1 MKIPLASSGLRK
13 QDIEA
18 AKLVLDSTYYTM
30 GDKVSEFE
38 RLMANYLRVD
48 NFVMVNSGSS
58 ANLVI
63 FEALLRP
70 SIGEPKLIPG
80 DRILVP
86 AVAWPTTIW
95 PIVQLGLR
103 PVFVDVNK
111 DSLAIDLNLAQEML
125 DQQEGIKAIFP
136 IHPLGFCIDHE
147 SLDSF
152 CLKNSIVQINDVCE
166 SLGSWRGDLHAG
178 TSGLASSF
186 SFYFSHHITTMEGGG
201 IATNNLEFADDIRAM
216 RSHGWSRDRT
226 DALKWKNDFN
236 SELSTSLISQNQ
248 LKFQFITTGYNLRPL
263 EIEAAIGI
271 EQLKDL
277 DSFVRRRRY
286 IAKFLKDALKET
298 IFEII
303 DGGTLNNS
311 SLEESHS
318 WMFIC
323 LRVNKKITQEIRITL
338 DKLLEEYEIE
348 SRPALTGNFLAQPV
362 MKMLNEMPDP
372 MDFPTAQLV
381 STNYFMVSAHHDLSD
396 LQVEYLANSL
406 KQISNKI

>member
-323 LRVNKKITQEIRITL
+323 LRVNKKITQEIRIML

>member
-201 IATNNLEFADDIRAM
+201 IATNNLEFADYIRAM